1 MQTRILLVVAGM
13 LALTSAC
20 SSTGV
25 PGDGPASELDLRADG
40 IGRHL
45 VGQPADEVIV
55 GVSGEIGGPDGDSND
70 SDTPLRVPDC
80 GSPGTRVVS
89 WGNLVLFFVDRSDAS
104 VFATWS
110 YGFDPITGNAQDI
123 RGLGLTTPA
132 GIGLGSTRADLTAA
146 HGSSVDFS
154 PDVDLDLETF
164 TIDATEDEYLSGRL
178 TSLEPDATVQ
188 FLERQP
194 ACVEVVE

>member
-1 MQTRILLVVAGM
+1 MQTRILLVAATIF
-13 LALTSAC
+13 ALVSAC
-20 SSTGV
+20 SSADV
-25 PGDGPASELDLRADG
+25 AGDSPASELDLRADG
-40 IGRHL
+40 IGPFL
-45 VGQPADEVIV
+45 VGQPADEVIA
-55 GVSGEIGGPDGDSND
+55 GVSAEIGGSDGDSND

-89 WGNLVLFFVDRSDAS
+89 WGNLVLFFVERTDAS

-123 RGLGLTTPA
+123 RGLGLATPA
-132 GIGLGSTRADLTAA
+132 GIGLGSTRADLAA
-146 HGSSVDFS
+146 AYGPVVEFS
-154 PDVDLDLETF
+154 PDVGLDLETF
-164 TIDATEDEYLSGRL
+164 TIGAPADEYLSGRL

-194 ACVEVVE
+194 ACVEIVE